1 MSRVDVL
8 KDASKSYSVK
18 FMEFTR
24 IYSKDNL
31 SVVCIFEGE
40 DEKYFSQR
48 VTDNLAP
55 LNWNGINTGGK
66 KAVIE
71 LFEAISTHPIYK
83 DCRYI
88 CFVDR
93 DFEDWFVNPDREKIY
108 VTPCYSIENFYIS
121 EECFKKVISSE
132 FKLTEFNECRDEFN
146 KSLSFYRS
154 TKTEFS
160 KHISQFNYWIK
171 AHRIMERDNKAPA
184 SLNVRN
190 VKIGDL
196 VSLDFSG
203 LSIQYDCEK
212 PSSVF
217 KDSLKIDLCSD
228 SMTEAQD
235 SLPLSQ
241 WEQLYRGKQLAE
253 FMRIFLTLL
262 KSDRTSKTPVFF
274 KEKGPVKITLSKE
287 NLVSELSQYAD
298 TPICLTNFLS
308 SYRESLAA

>member
-1 MSRVDVL
+1 MQNKLDAQMERSAMVIAYQKFQLL
-8 KDASKSYSVK
+8 KNKAEYV
-18 FMEFTR
+18 FFF
-24 IYSKDNL
+24 
-31 SVVCIFEGE
+31 VEGE
-40 DEKYFSQR
+40 DDLLYYPSKARGKYSGKQIAA
-48 VTDNLAP
+48 LHC
-55 LNWNGINTGGK
+55 GGK
-66 KAVIE
+66 KGVLEIHKMTVSD
-71 LFEAISTHPIYK
+71 LISQRIVGY
-83 DCRYI
+83 
-88 CFVDR
+88 FVDR

-274 KEKGPVKITLSKE
+274 KEKGPLKITLSKE